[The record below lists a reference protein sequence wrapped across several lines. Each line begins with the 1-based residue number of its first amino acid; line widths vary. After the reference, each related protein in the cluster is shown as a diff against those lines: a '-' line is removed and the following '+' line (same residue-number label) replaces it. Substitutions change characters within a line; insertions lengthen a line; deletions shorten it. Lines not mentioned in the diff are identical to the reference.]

1 MKKEFLNLGE
11 SIELRIQLPDGT
23 YSLDVYSSKVQ
34 DIIRKTDILI
44 TPPTS
49 DYEKW
54 LRRVVK
60 ITFIRENGLY
70 SAPAKIIGKVEEDQ
84 LLLLH
89 LKILDEF
96 TRIQRRKFYRLKI
109 CLDVNINGLTK
120 ANTIDISGNGM
131 LIISKTLFEVGAYVS
146 GSIDLEGSGVFFKG
160 VVVRV
165 KDAKREGYYQTS
177 IHFNDIDEDVQDTII
192 KFIYSKQLQML
203 KNNIPL

>member
-1 MKKEFLNLGE
+1 
-11 SIELRIQLPDGT
+11 
-23 YSLDVYSSKVQ
+23 
-34 DIIRKTDILI
+34 
-44 TPPTS
+44 
-49 DYEKW
+49 
-54 LRRVVK
+54 
-60 ITFIRENGLY
+60 
-70 SAPAKIIGKVEEDQ
+70 
-84 LLLLH
+84 
-89 LKILDEF
+89 
-96 TRIQRRKFYRLKI
+96 
-109 CLDVNINGLTK
+109 
-120 ANTIDISGNGM
+120 M